1 LVNSRVKAL
10 GHTAIANV
18 NSLAKMV

>member
-18 NSLAKMV
+18 NSLTKMV